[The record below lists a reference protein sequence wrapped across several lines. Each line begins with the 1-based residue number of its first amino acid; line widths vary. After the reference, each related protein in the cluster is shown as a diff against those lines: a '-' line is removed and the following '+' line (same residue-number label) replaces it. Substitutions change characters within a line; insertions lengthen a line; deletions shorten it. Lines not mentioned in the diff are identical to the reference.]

1 MCFGFL
7 KGCGRHKDEDKISRF
22 MQGSSSGVREILGLR
37 EETAF
42 QIATR
47 LQVSQDDVLK
57 AGIAE

>member
-1 MCFGFL
+1 
-7 KGCGRHKDEDKISRF
+7 